1 MTQHRIALALAA
13 ALLAAATASGQTTGQ
28 SGASSTGAVAAS
40 DSPLVKAAKDAA
52 ARRESGAK
60 SRLSINDKDVKK
72 SSGKLI
78 ETTSKPL
85 PPVRAAEDVETRM
98 RAEKAAAEAKKDGG
112 REQAARDLAA
122 AEKKVADLESELRRI
137 EESYYDED
145 DPDFREDVIEKR
157 FEETKTK
164 LEKARQE
171 LESAKGRSESAGTA
185 RP

>member
-1 MTQHRIALALAA
+1 MIRHGIALTLVA
-13 ALLAAATASGQTTGQ
+13 ALFAAGTASGQTAGEAGTSPAQAG
-28 SGASSTGAVAAS
+28 AS

-52 ARRESGAK
+52 ARRESGSK
-60 SRLSINDKDVKK
+60 TRLSIKDKDVKK
-72 SSGKLI
+72 SAGKLI

-98 RAEKAAAEAKKDGG
+98 RAEKAAADARKNDGK
-112 REQAARDLAA
+112 EVAARDLAA

-145 DPDFREDVIEKR
+145 DPEFREDVIEKR
-157 FEETKTK
+157 FEDTKAK
-164 LEKARQE
+164 LEKARLE
-171 LESAKGRSESAGTA
+171 LETAKGRSESAGTA